1 MRIAY
6 FTDTFEPEINGVVNT
21 LTRLNEYLH
30 KKGIEFVVFAPA
42 YNEDPKNFETSQNV
56 HRYRG
61 FSPRISP
68 KSCLAFP
75 SSKDIFALCDQFQPD
90 IIHVTTEFGI
100 GYKGLK
106 YARSRNLPLVKSY
119 HTNFEQYLKY
129 HKLGPLYSLA
139 KLYLKWFCQPSEM
152 LLVPS
157 KNTLNQLKEQNYQ
170 NLDIWSR
177 GIDTEK
183 FSPSYRSENL
193 RQELGIGNRFAYLYV
208 GRLSAEKGLD
218 MLMSAIEKVNLTH
231 QDEVVFILTGDGPYA
246 PAIKAKNY
254 PNVIMTGFAKGTRL
268 SSLYASCDGFAF
280 PSGTETFGNSAL
292 EAIAS
297 GLPLVGVNSG
307 GVTDFLTHGDNALL
321 ATPDCPDS
329 FAKHLIELMENNDLY
344 DSLKVRAVATAASRS
359 WDDIFD
365 GLIQKYEKIIN
376 KKKKPVQGKPM
387 QQAIN

>member
-42 YNEDPKNFETSQNV
+42 YNEDTVNSNANI

-61 FSPRISP
+61 FSPQISP

-75 SSKDIFALCDQFQPD
+75 RSKDIFTLCDQFQPD

-100 GYKGLK
+100 GYKGLQ

-129 HKLGPLYSLA
+129 HKLGPLYALA
-139 KLYLKWFCQPSEM
+139 KLYLKWFCSPSEM

-177 GIDTEK
+177 GIDTQV
-183 FSPSYRSENL
+183 FNPSFRSQQL
-193 RQELGIGNRFAYLYV
+193 RRDLGIGDRFAYLYC

-218 MLMSAIEKVNLTH
+218 TLMAAIEQVNQNH
-231 QDEVVFILTGDGPYA
+231 QDNVVFILTGDGPYA
-246 PAIKAKNY
+246 AAIKAKNY
-254 PNVIMTGFAKGTRL
+254 PNVVMTGFAKGRRL
-268 SSLYASCDGFAF
+268 SELYASCDGFAF

-307 GVTDFLTHGDNALL
+307 GITDFLTHGDNALL
-321 ATPDCPDS
+321 GTPDCPNTFS
-329 FAKHLIELMENNDLY
+329 KHLIQLMEDKPLY
-344 DSLKVRAVATAASRS
+344 EKMRTRAIATAATRS

-376 KKKKPVQGKPM
+376 KKKKPVTGNAM
-387 QQAIN
+387 QQAIP